1 MDLQYIIISEH
12 VMIYINLYNDA
23 YAAEIAAKRYRT
35 YIKEEEKNK
44 KKRMHSKWITSIIAA
59 IFWLLKLITSG
70 LEKINIKK
78 KRVIEKIIVE

>member
-1 MDLQYIIISEH
+1 
-12 VMIYINLYNDA
+12 LYNDA
-23 YAAEIAAKRYRT
+23 YAAKLTAKRYCT
-35 YIKEEEKNK
+35 YIKEEEEKNK
-44 KKRMHSKWITSIIAA
+44 KKRTYSEWINSIITA

>member
-1 MDLQYIIISEH
+1 
-12 VMIYINLYNDA
+12 LYNDA
-23 YAAEIAAKRYRT
+23 YAAKLTAKRYRT

-44 KKRMHSKWITSIIAA
+44 KKRTHSEWINSIITA